1 MEVSIEEVKVT
12 ADQSV
17 QIDEAKVFISNLNKD
32 SQNFLKTFMG
42 DLRVCFRCILM
53 LFGDSSLPLYRI

>member
-1 MEVSIEEVKVT
+1 MDDSIEEVKVS
-12 ADQSV
+12 ADQTV
-17 QIDEAKVFISNLNKD
+17 QIAEAKEFISSLNNE

-53 LFGDSSLPLYRI
+53 LFNESSLPVYRI